1 MHISDDMRNN
11 TDKTETKN
19 NNNMKNNKSW
29 NGTWNYNDT
38 NAVSL
43 SHDNKNNNMS
53 QQLYRT
59 IGQNMMKKYKTKDN
73 KN

>member
-38 NAVSL
+38 NVVSL

-59 IGQNMMKKYKTKDN
+59 IGQNMMKKIQN
-73 KN
+73 KGQ